1 MVRLTQEH
9 ILLIGDLRR
18 ELEPALTQAAPSA
31 RVTRVDNVF
40 EAMAEL
46 AGNGYSTVVANA
58 EPIERRPEAAV
69 RALRE
74 LAGDGRVILFGH
86 PTLEP
91 VSRKMLEFGC
101 DDYIITPANPT
112 ELQQIFGTPLLRL
125 TQENRGAPKDEASD
139 ALRKRELPT
148 ATAESACVEPLLS
161 VLHTVPLADVMLD
174 ALAQSPG
181 SAPATA
187 VKTINAIIRPA
198 FELVYQPIS
207 HEPLSVDDFYAV
219 QSLPVR
225 VGNETVGHLHL
236 GIRSEVDQSVA
247 RHFLSQASA
256 ALGKVAAL
264 QDRYNRL
271 YKLAI
276 TDQLTGVYNRRHFEM
291 FLASILERAKTLRFQ
306 VTLLLFDID
315 NFKKYNDE
323 CGHAM
328 GDNILKETA
337 GLMRKCCREH
347 DLVARI
353 GGDEFAVVFWEKE
366 LPRQPKDP
374 ARSVAH
380 GRVPLEPLQ
389 ILKRFRKAISTSEF
403 SGLGASGRG
412 SLTISGG
419 LASFPWDGRNVTE
432 LVEAAD
438 RALTFGAKKGGK
450 NSIYLVGGDAQTWD
464 DEVKDEKTPDP
475 ESP

>member
-9 ILLIGDLRR
+9 ILLIGDIRR
-18 ELEPALTQAAPSA
+18 ELEPALAQAAPAA

-40 EAMAEL
+40 EAIAEL
-46 AGNGYSTVVANA
+46 AGNGYSAVVANA

-101 DDYIITPANPT
+101 DDYIITPPNPA
-112 ELQQIFGTPLLRL
+112 ELQQIFGSPLLRL
-125 TQENRGAPKDEASD
+125 AHDRYSSQDRSNGTTNGNGDAP
-139 ALRKRELPT
+139 
-148 ATAESACVEPLLS
+148 AESPPHNAAATNREPSLC
-161 VLHTVPLADVMLD
+161 VLHTVPLAEIMLD

-181 SAPATA
+181 AAPATA
-187 VKTINAIIRPA
+187 VKAINAMVAPD
-198 FELVYQPIS
+198 FDLLYQPAN
-207 HEPLSVDDFYAV
+207 HDPLSMDHFHSV

-225 VGNETVGHLHL
+225 VGNEVVGHLHL
-236 GIRSEVDQSVA
+236 GIRSEMDESIA
-247 RHFLSQASA
+247 RHFLSQAA
-256 ALGKVAAL
+256 GALGKVAAL

-291 FLASILERAKTLRFQ
+291 FLGSILERAKTLRFQ

-374 ARSVAH
+374 AKSATH

-389 ILKRFRKAISTSEF
+389 ILKRFRNAISTSEF
-403 SGLGASGRG
+403 SGLGVGGRG

-419 LASFPWDGRNVTE
+419 LASFPWDGRTVTE

-464 DEVKDEKTPDP
+464 D
-475 ESP
+475 

>member
-1 MVRLTQEH
+1 MIRLAQEH
-9 ILLIGDLRR
+9 ILLIGDIRC
-18 ELEPALTQAAPSA
+18 EMEPALSQAAPTA

-40 EAMAEL
+40 AAIAEL
-46 AGNGYSTVVANA
+46 AGNGYSAVVANA

-69 RALRE
+69 RALRQ
-74 LAGDGRVILFGH
+74 LAGEGRVILFGH

-101 DDYIITPANPT
+101 DDYIITPPNPA
-112 ELQQIFGTPLLRL
+112 ELQQIFGTPIVRVV
-125 TQENRGAPKDEASD
+125 QHHDAAHDENGQVGTSSESASVD
-139 ALRKRELPT
+139 SSLRKNVP
-148 ATAESACVEPLLS
+148 APS
-161 VLHTVPLADVMLD
+161 VLQTVSLAEVMLD
-174 ALAQSPG
+174 ALIQSPG
-181 SAPATA
+181 AAPAMA
-187 VKTINAIIRPA
+187 IKAINAIIAPG
-198 FELVYQPIS
+198 FQLIYQPVNR
-207 HEPLSVDDFYAV
+207 EPLSVDDFYAV

-225 VGNETVGHLHL
+225 MGNESVGHLHL
-236 GIRSEVDQSVA
+236 GIRSEVDPAIA
-247 RHFLSQASA
+247 RHFLSQTAA
-256 ALGKVAAL
+256 ALGKAVTL

-291 FLASILERAKTLRFQ
+291 FLASIIERAKTMRFQ

-374 ARSVAH
+374 AKPVAH

-389 ILKRFRKAISTSEF
+389 ILKRFRKAIATSEF
-403 SGLGASGRG
+403 NGLGASGRG

-419 LASFPWDGRNVTE
+419 LASFPWDGRSVTE

-464 DEVKDEKTPDP
+464 VDEKDEKGGEP
-475 ESP
+475 EGK